1 MNEWGAAPGRPKARL
16 PRDIFEQM
24 KPGMGIFA
32 GLGQVEGSIEGACA
46 MDHDDLR
53 VWSKRAADWTH
64 GYHAGLRGRPVRA
77 PLVPGAI
84 SAQLPLTAPERAE
97 PMDAIFADFERIV
110 PPGMTHWQHPRF
122 FAYFPANAAP
132 ASMLAEQLVNAMACN
147 ALIWQTSP
155 AATEIEQVM
164 MHWLRQA
171 VGLPEGFTGTIHDTA
186 TTATLSAVL
195 TMREAAV
202 KWAGLTE
209 GLSGL
214 PRLRIYASA
223 ETHSS
228 VDKAVRI
235 AGIGQDNLVK
245 VPTDAGHS
253 IRPEALAA
261 AIAADRAAG
270 MMPVG
275 VILCVGGTS
284 IGAFDRIAECI
295 AVAKAADLPVH
306 VDAAWAGS
314 AMICPEFRDL
324 WAGVEAADSIVLN
337 PSKWLGAQ
345 FDCSV
350 QFLADPAAQVRTLG
364 LRPTYLETAGREEIV
379 NFNEWTV
386 PLGRRFRALKLWFVL
401 RAYGLE
407 GLRSRIRNH
416 VSWAQASAKAL
427 AALPGVSIVTPPAL
441 SLYTF
446 ALDAGDQATE
456 ALLARIN
463 DEGRIYLTQT
473 RAMGRYVIRVQVGQ
487 FDCTQDD
494 VAMIAEVVSELMQ

>member
-1 MNEWGAAPGRPKARL
+1 MN
-16 PRDIFEQM
+16 
-24 KPGMGIFA
+24 
-32 GLGQVEGSIEGACA
+32 
-46 MDHDDLR
+46 HNDLR
-53 VWSKRAADWTH
+53 DWSKRAADWTH
-64 GYHAGLRGRPVRA
+64 GYHAGLRERPVRA

-84 SAQLPLTAPERAE
+84 AAQLPGAAPEEAE
-97 PMDAIFADFERIV
+97 PIETIFADFERIV
-110 PPGMTHWQHPRF
+110 PDGMTHWQHPRF

-132 ASMLAEQLVNAMACN
+132 ASMLAEQLTNAMACN

-164 MHWLRQA
+164 IQWLREA
-171 VGLPEGFTGTIHDTA
+171 VGLPTGFTGTIHDSA
-186 TTATLSAVL
+186 TNATLSAVL

-202 KWAGLTE
+202 EWAGLTA

-245 VPTDAGHS
+245 VPTDPSHS
-253 IRPEALAA
+253 MRPEALAE
-261 AIAADRAAG
+261 AIRADRTAG
-270 MMPVG
+270 FLPCG
-275 VILCVGGTS
+275 VVLCVGGTS

-295 AVAKAADLPVH
+295 AVAKAEDLPVH

-314 AMICPEFRDL
+314 AMICPEFRSL
-324 WAGVEAADSIVLN
+324 WAGVEGADSLVLN
-337 PSKWLGAQ
+337 PHKWLGAQ

-350 QFLADPAAQVRTLG
+350 QFLADPGPQVRTLG

-407 GLRSRIRNH
+407 GLRTRIRNH
-416 VSWAQASAKAL
+416 VIWAQASAKAL
-427 AALPGVSIVTPPAL
+427 ATLPGVSIITPPAL
-441 SLYTF
+441 SLFTF
-446 ALDAGDQATE
+446 ALDSGDAATE
-456 ALLARIN
+456 RLLARIN
-463 DEGRIYLTQT
+463 DDGRIYLTQT

-487 FDCTQDD
+487 FDCTAED
-494 VAMIAEVVSELMQ
+494 VAMIARVVAELME